1 MPKCGTKMPHLVQ
14 KITRKL
20 KFTLYFSE
28 LLCYNINNQE
38 GGIYMKE
45 IYESPVLEVV
55 EYETEDVITNGSGNY
70 GDNDFSDPWGKI

>member
-1 MPKCGTKMPHLVQ
+1 M
-14 KITRKL
+14 
-20 KFTLYFSE
+20 S
-28 LLCYNINNQE
+28 NQE

-55 EYETEDVITNGSGNY
+55 EYETEEVITNGSSTY

>member
-1 MPKCGTKMPHLVQ
+1 MPHLVQ
-14 KITRKL
+14 KKRRNF
-20 KFTLYFSE
+20 KFPLYILE
-28 LLCYNINNQE
+28 LLCYNMSNQE

-55 EYETEDVITNGSGNY
+55 EYETEEVITNGSSTY